1 MTENINGG
9 HRTNNYYLE
18 RIELN
23 TRGGAG
29 ITVDDELSSTSENPV
44 QNKVITLALEDKAD
58 TSGLSNVATS
68 GSYTDLEDKPT
79 IPTVVDTVADGNSNA
94 VTSNAVYDYVAS
106 VIGDANNWLT
116 S

>member
-1 MTENINGG
+1 MTENTNGG
-9 HRTNNYYLE
+9 HRTDNYYLE

-23 TRGGAG
+23 TRGIGM
-29 ITVDDELSSTSENPV
+29 TVDDELSTTSENPV

-58 TSGLSNVATS
+58 TTDLATVATS

-79 IPTVVDTVADGNSNA
+79 IPTVVDTVADGNTNA
-94 VTSNAVYDYVAS
+94 VSSNGVYDYVAS
-106 VIGDANNWLT
+106 VIGSANDWLT